1 MGCGGVIPL
10 RKEAFAQFFVRFW
23 WHFFRFL
30 PILAVFRQNGIT
42 FSARSTTFVRML
54 MDFVDNSNNYK
65 YIPFRCNHYFH
76 ITIIVPLIP
85 EPGTLHKD
93 IMEFLKKNLVI
104 FSCHTQ
110 RPGDFRICMFHYYG
124 QDWSKELI
132 SAHLLVPTSELS
144 DTYQRRSGLLK
155 TFMQRCGAREKKRRE
170 NTQHRWSGCNSK
182 YLDTTYT
189 FSGMFHHSKYN
200 SRSYNMYFLV
210 LEFFSVISNAPN
222 SRTTF
227 PHQKSLFLT
236 LNV

>member
-85 EPGTLHKD
+85 EPG
-93 IMEFLKKNLVI
+93 N
-104 FSCHTQ
+104 
-110 RPGDFRICMFHYYG
+110 GYYG
-124 QDWSKELI
+124 FFKNIVL
-132 SAHLLVPTSELS
+132 
-144 DTYQRRSGLLK
+144 
-155 TFMQRCGAREKKRRE
+155 
-170 NTQHRWSGCNSK
+170 
-182 YLDTTYT
+182 
-189 FSGMFHHSKYN
+189 
-200 SRSYNMYFLV
+200 FLV
-210 LEFFSVISNAPN
+210 VIRKDLGILGYACFITMA
-222 SRTTF
+222 RTGRKSWYLRIF
-227 PHQKSLFLT
+227 WYQHQSYPTRIKGDLAS
-236 LNV
+236 

>member
-1 MGCGGVIPL
+1 
-10 RKEAFAQFFVRFW
+10 
-23 WHFFRFL
+23 
-30 PILAVFRQNGIT
+30 
-42 FSARSTTFVRML
+42 
-54 MDFVDNSNNYK
+54 
-65 YIPFRCNHYFH
+65 
-76 ITIIVPLIP
+76 
-85 EPGTLHKD
+85 
-93 IMEFLKKNLVI
+93 
-104 FSCHTQ
+104 
-110 RPGDFRICMFHYYG
+110 MFHYYG

-132 SAHLLVPTSELS
+132 SAHLLVPTSVLS

-155 TFMQRCGAREKKRRE
+155 TCMPKMCCMKKKRRE

-236 LNV
+236 LNVQAMGKMGGSFLELVTSRAGRYKACAFFGTKLTIIEPLTTENECLEFLWPSVRRLQREKHAELVILSVFPPKIANIWKIWTCKKLLNCNTNAFWNTCCVFWGL